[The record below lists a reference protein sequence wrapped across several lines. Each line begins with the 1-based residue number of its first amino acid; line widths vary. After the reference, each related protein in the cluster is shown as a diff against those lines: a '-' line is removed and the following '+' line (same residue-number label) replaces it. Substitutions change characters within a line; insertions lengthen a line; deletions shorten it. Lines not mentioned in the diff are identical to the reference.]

1 MVRRTGALFALLGI
15 AGMSGCG
22 SSSPAG
28 PGSGGTNGGGG
39 TNGSGGT
46 GGGMGS
52 WLPTATTNDDANLSG
67 ASLGPCGTPTLLR
80 KKIPV
85 TLTGGGTEFSLGD
98 AYLMSLMVDPAYAYL
113 AVPVTNL
120 GTTMH
125 CFVSTTNYSW
135 LDSQGNSE
143 GDFLTYVTGSVGQVD
158 PTIYTDTCLEP
169 GETGFI
175 FDIQSNL
182 TTNDIYT
189 PTTSITFALGTSS
202 DGALPPAKILP
213 QSYSLAAGALT
224 VTFAN
229 SGTGPGELTASCPF
243 VLVDSGGLPTLW
255 GFFELTTTGLL
266 EVGQQG
272 SGTDATPEGCGQEM
286 RAYIPFT
293 SPTAASG
300 PTPNMASGPAASNGA
315 AASALAWRSLLV
327 QKLSAARARR

>member
-1 MVRRTGALFALLGI
+1 MGMVPRTGVLVTWLGI
-15 AGMSGCG
+15 SGLLGCG

-28 PGSGGTNGGGG
+28 SGGGGTNGGGG
-39 TNGSGGT
+39 SGG
-46 GGGMGS
+46 GVPGN
-52 WLPTATTNDDANLSG
+52 WLPTATTNDDATLSG
-67 ASLGPCGTPTLLR
+67 ASLGPCATPTLLR

-98 AYLMSLMVDPAYAYL
+98 AYLMSVAADLAYAYL
-113 AVPVTNL
+113 AIPVTNL

-143 GDFLTYVTGSVGQVD
+143 GDFLTYVTGTVGQVD
-158 PTIYTDTCLEP
+158 PTIYTDSCLEP
-169 GETGFI
+169 GETGFL

-202 DGALPPAKILP
+202 GGALPPPKILP

-229 SGTGPGELTASCPF
+229 SGTGPGELTEACPF

-255 GFFELTTTGLL
+255 GFFELTTPGELD
-266 EVGQQG
+266 VGQQG
-272 SGTDATPEGCGQEM
+272 TGTDATPEGCGQEL
-286 RAYIPFT
+286 RAYIPFG
-293 SPTAASG
+293 SPNVASG
-300 PTPNMASGPAASNGA
+300 PTAPNSA

-327 QKLSAARARR
+327 QKVAAARARR